1 MLLVWGA
8 RYPFFP
14 IEHARGMVGQFAG
27 GAELVEVPGG
37 KLFIHED
44 HHDAF
49 AAHART
55 MPSRVLP

>member
-1 MLLVWGA
+1 
-8 RYPFFP
+8 
-14 IEHARGMVGQFAG
+14 MVGRFAG

-44 HHDAF
+44 HPDAF

-55 MPSRVLP
+55 LLSRVLP